1 LPVSAEV
8 LNTHQPIQD
17 KNDKDIKSA
26 QKNLFLEEFQNER
39 GESTAS
45 NAKNFSSMKTTHAS
59 LYEQT
64 VLGLE
69 KKISFFPYNHQDEK
83 DLPTDPWLRL
93 KM

>member
-59 LYEQT
+59 LYE
-64 VLGLE
+64 
-69 KKISFFPYNHQDEK
+69 
-83 DLPTDPWLRL
+83 
-93 KM
+93 